1 MFTIDLYETLN
12 KLLEELQTS
21 VKSLRITATEYA
33 EAYKNYRVLLAKELV
48 RLKDSGMAI
57 TLASDVAR
65 GNEDIASAKMVEI
78 KKEAIYKANM
88 ESINAIKLQ
97 IKVIENQITRELGL

>member
-1 MFTIDLYETLN
+1 MDLYTT
-12 KLLEELQTS
+12 LEELKNDLNTS
-21 VKSLRITATEYA
+21 IKSLRITSTEYA

-65 GNEDIASAKMVEI
+65 GNEDIASAKMQEI
-78 KKEAIYKANM
+78 KKEAIYKANV

-97 IKVIENQITRELGL
+97 IKVVENQITREIGL

>member
-1 MFTIDLYETLN
+1 MDLYTT
-12 KLLEELQTS
+12 LEELKNDLNTS
-21 VKSLRITATEYA
+21 IKSLRTTSTEYA
-33 EAYKNYRVLLAKELV
+33 EAYRNYRVLLAKELV

-65 GNEDIASAKMVEI
+65 GNEDIASAKMQEI
-78 KKEAIYKANM
+78 KKEAIYKANI

-97 IKVIENQITRELGL
+97 IKVVENQITREIGL

>member
-1 MFTIDLYETLN
+1 MDLYTTLN
-12 KLLEELQTS
+12 NLLEQLQTS
-21 VKSLRITATEYA
+21 VKSLRTTATEYA

-48 RLKDSGMAI
+48 RLKDNGMAI

-65 GNEDIASAKMVEI
+65 GNEEIANAKMVEI

-97 IKVIENQITRELGL
+97 IKIVENQITREIGL

>member
-1 MFTIDLYETLN
+1 MDLYETLN

>member
-1 MFTIDLYETLN
+1 MDLYESLN
-12 KLLEELQTS
+12 NLLEQLQTS
-21 VKSLRITATEYA
+21 VKSLRTTATEYA

-65 GNEDIASAKMVEI
+65 GNEEIANAKMVEI

-97 IKVIENQITRELGL
+97 IKIVENQITREIGL

>member
-1 MFTIDLYETLN
+1 MFTIDLYQT
-12 KLLEELQTS
+12 LEELKNDLNTS
-21 VKSLRITATEYA
+21 IKSLRTTSTEYA
-33 EAYKNYRVLLAKELV
+33 EAYKNYRVLLAKKLLQL
-48 RLKDSGMAI
+48 RNDGMPI
-57 TLASDVAR
+57 TLASDIAR
-65 GNEDIASAKMVEI
+65 GDEDIASAKMVEI

>member
-1 MFTIDLYETLN
+1 MDLYTT
-12 KLLEELQTS
+12 LEELKNDLNTS
-21 VKSLRITATEYA
+21 IKSLRITSTEYA

-65 GNEDIASAKMVEI
+65 GNEDIASAKMQEI
-78 KKEAIYKANM
+78 KKEAIYKANI

-97 IKVIENQITRELGL
+97 IKVVENQITREIGL

>member
-1 MFTIDLYETLN
+1 MFTIDLYNT
-12 KLLEELQTS
+12 LEELKNDLNTS
-21 VKSLRITATEYA
+21 IKSLRITSTEYA

-65 GNEDIASAKMVEI
+65 GNEDIASAKMQEI
-78 KKEAIYKANM
+78 KKEAIYKANV

-97 IKVIENQITRELGL
+97 IKVVENQITRELGL

>member
-1 MFTIDLYETLN
+1 MDLYTT
-12 KLLEELQTS
+12 LEELKNDLNTS
-21 VKSLRITATEYA
+21 IKSLRTTSTEYA
-33 EAYKNYRVLLAKELV
+33 EAYRNYRVLLAKELV

-65 GNEDIASAKMVEI
+65 GNEEIANAKMVEI

-97 IKVIENQITRELGL
+97 IKIVENQITREIGL

>member
-1 MFTIDLYETLN
+1 MDLYTT
-12 KLLEELQTS
+12 LEELKNDLNTS
-21 VKSLRITATEYA
+21 IKSLRTTSTEYA
-33 EAYKNYRVLLAKELV
+33 EAYRNYRVLLAKELV

-65 GNEDIASAKMVEI
+65 GNEEIANAKMVEI

-97 IKVIENQITRELGL
+97 IKIVENQITREI

>member
-1 MFTIDLYETLN
+1 MDLYTTLN
-12 KLLEELQTS
+12 SLLEQLQTS
-21 VKSLRITATEYA
+21 VKSLRTTATEYA

-57 TLASDVAR
+57 TLASEVAR
-65 GNEDIASAKMVEI
+65 GNEEIANAKMMEI

-97 IKVIENQITRELGL
+97 IKIVENQITREIGL

>member
-1 MFTIDLYETLN
+1 MDLYTSLN
-12 KLLEELQTS
+12 NLLEQLQTS
-21 VKSLRITATEYA
+21 VKSLRTTATEYA
-33 EAYKNYRVLLAKELV
+33 EAYRIYRVLLAKELV

-65 GNEDIASAKMVEI
+65 GNEEIANAKMVEI

-97 IKVIENQITRELGL
+97 IKIVENQITREIGL

>member
-1 MFTIDLYETLN
+1 MDLYTTLN
-12 KLLEELQTS
+12 DLQEQLQTS
-21 VKSLRITATEYA
+21 VKSLRTTSAEYA

-57 TLASDVAR
+57 SLASDVAR
-65 GNEDIASAKMVEI
+65 GNEEIANAKMVEI

-97 IKVIENQITRELGL
+97 IKIVENQITREIGL

>member
-1 MFTIDLYETLN
+1 MDLYTSLN
-12 KLLEELQTS
+12 SLLEQLQTS
-21 VKSLRITATEYA
+21 VKSLRTTATEYA

-65 GNEDIASAKMVEI
+65 GNEEIANAKMVEI

-97 IKVIENQITRELGL
+97 IKIVENQITREIGL

>member
-1 MFTIDLYETLN
+1 MDLFETLN
-12 KLLEELQTS
+12 NLLEQLQTS
-21 VKSLRITATEYA
+21 VKSLRITSTEYA

-65 GNEDIASAKMVEI
+65 GNEDIASAKMQEI
-78 KKEAIYKANM
+78 KKEAIYKANV

-97 IKVIENQITRELGL
+97 IKVVENQITREIGL

>member
-1 MFTIDLYETLN
+1 MDLYESLN
-12 KLLEELQTS
+12 NLLEQLQTS
-21 VKSLRITATEYA
+21 VKSLRITSTEYA

-65 GNEDIASAKMVEI
+65 GNEDIASAKMQEI
-78 KKEAIYKANM
+78 KKEAIYKANV

-97 IKVIENQITRELGL
+97 IKVVENQITREIGL

>member
-1 MFTIDLYETLN
+1 MDLYTSLN
-12 KLLEELQTS
+12 SLLEQLQTS
-21 VKSLRITATEYA
+21 VKSLRTTATEYA
-33 EAYKNYRVLLAKELV
+33 EAYRNYRVLLAKELV

-65 GNEDIASAKMVEI
+65 GNEEIANAKMVEI

-97 IKVIENQITRELGL
+97 IKIVENQITREIGL

>member
-1 MFTIDLYETLN
+1 MDLYTTLN
-12 KLLEELQTS
+12 TLLEQLQTS
-21 VKSLRITATEYA
+21 VKSLRTTATEYA
-33 EAYKNYRVLLAKELV
+33 EAYRIYRVLLAKELV

-65 GNEDIASAKMVEI
+65 GNEEIANAKMVEI

-97 IKVIENQITRELGL
+97 IKIVENQITREIGL

>member
-1 MFTIDLYETLN
+1 MDLYTT
-12 KLLEELQTS
+12 LEELKNDLNTS
-21 VKSLRITATEYA
+21 IKSLRTTSTEYA
-33 EAYKNYRVLLAKELV
+33 EAYKNYRVLLAKKL
-48 RLKDSGMAI
+48 LQ
-57 TLASDVAR
+57 LSDIAR
-65 GNEDIASAKMVEI
+65 GDEDIASAKMVEI

>member
-1 MFTIDLYETLN
+1 MDLYETLN
-12 KLLEELQTS
+12 NLLEQLQTS

-65 GNEDIASAKMVEI
+65 GNEDIASAKMQEI
-78 KKEAIYKANM
+78 KKEAIYKANI

-97 IKVIENQITRELGL
+97 IKVVENQITREIGL

>member
-1 MFTIDLYETLN
+1 MDLYTTLN
-12 KLLEELQTS
+12 NLLEQLQTS
-21 VKSLRITATEYA
+21 VKSLRTTATEYA
-33 EAYKNYRVLLAKELV
+33 EAYRNYRVLLAKELV

-65 GNEDIASAKMVEI
+65 GNEEIANAKMVEI

-97 IKVIENQITRELGL
+97 IKIVENQITREIGL

>member
-1 MFTIDLYETLN
+1 MELYTNLN
-12 KLLEELQTS
+12 NLLEQLQTS
-21 VKSLRITATEYA
+21 VKSLRTTATEYA

-65 GNEDIASAKMVEI
+65 GNEEIANAKMVEI

-97 IKVIENQITRELGL
+97 IKIVENQITREIGL

>member
-1 MFTIDLYETLN
+1 MDLYTNLN
-12 KLLEELQTS
+12 NLLEQLQTS
-21 VKSLRITATEYA
+21 VKSLRTTATEYA

-65 GNEDIASAKMVEI
+65 GNEEIANAKMVEI

-88 ESINAIKLQ
+88 VSINAIKLQ
-97 IKVIENQITRELGL
+97 IKIVENQITREIGL

>member
-1 MFTIDLYETLN
+1 MDLYTSLN
-12 KLLEELQTS
+12 NLLEQLQTS
-21 VKSLRITATEYA
+21 VKSLRTTATEYA
-33 EAYKNYRVLLAKELV
+33 EAYRNYRVLLAKELV

-65 GNEDIASAKMVEI
+65 GNEEIANAKMVEI

-97 IKVIENQITRELGL
+97 IKIVENQITREIGL

>member
-1 MFTIDLYETLN
+1 MDLYNT
-12 KLLEELQTS
+12 LEELKNDLNTS
-21 VKSLRITATEYA
+21 IKSLRTTSTEYA

-65 GNEDIASAKMVEI
+65 GNEDIASAKMQEI
-78 KKEAIYKANM
+78 KKEAIYKANI

-97 IKVIENQITRELGL
+97 IKVVENQITREIGL

>member
-1 MFTIDLYETLN
+1 MDLYATLQEKIN
-12 KLLEELQTS
+12 ELDIA
-21 VKSLRITATEYA
+21 VKSLRTTATEYA

-65 GNEDIASAKMVEI
+65 GNEEIANAKMVEI

-97 IKVIENQITRELGL
+97 IKIVENQITREIGL

>member
-1 MFTIDLYETLN
+1 MDLYTSLN
-12 KLLEELQTS
+12 NLLEQLQTS
-21 VKSLRITATEYA
+21 VKSLRTTATEYA
-33 EAYKNYRVLLAKELV
+33 EAYRNYRVLLAKELV
-48 RLKDSGMAI
+48 SLKDSGMAI

-65 GNEDIASAKMVEI
+65 GNEEIANAKMVEI

-97 IKVIENQITRELGL
+97 IKIVENQITREIGL

>member
-1 MFTIDLYETLN
+1 MDLYNTLN
-12 KLLEELQTS
+12 SLLEDLQTS

-33 EAYKNYRVLLAKELV
+33 EAYKNYRVLLAKKLTQ
-48 RLKDSGMAI
+48 LKAEGMAI
-57 TLASDVAR
+57 TLASDIAR
-65 GNEDIASAKMVEI
+65 GDEEIATAKMVEI

-97 IKVIENQITRELGL
+97 IKVIENQITRELGV

>member
-1 MFTIDLYETLN
+1 MDLYNTLN
-12 KLLEELQTS
+12 RLLEELQTS
-21 VKSLRITATEYA
+21 VKSLRTTATEYA

-65 GNEDIASAKMVEI
+65 GNEEIASAKMVEI

>member
-1 MFTIDLYETLN
+1 MDLYTNLN
-12 KLLEELQTS
+12 NLLEQLQTS
-21 VKSLRITATEYA
+21 VKSLRTTATEYA

-65 GNEDIASAKMVEI
+65 GNEEIANAKMVEI

-97 IKVIENQITRELGL
+97 IKIVENQITREIGL